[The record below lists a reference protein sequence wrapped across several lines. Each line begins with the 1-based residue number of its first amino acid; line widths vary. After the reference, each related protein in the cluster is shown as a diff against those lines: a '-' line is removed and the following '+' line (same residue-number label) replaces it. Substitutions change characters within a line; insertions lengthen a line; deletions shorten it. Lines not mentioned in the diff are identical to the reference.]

1 MSCKKKY
8 VMAVISMP
16 IHVVDM
22 ESGDFECLQEYS
34 TISIAECNPEILKT
48 KKDNV
53 YENMG
58 EKIQQFLEE
67 KETEFTILELEKEF
81 DTVEPETKIGKELNN
96 KLKPKNKTFRKFH
109 SGRKYT
115 LRNLERL
122 GIN

>member
-1 MSCKKKY
+1 
-8 VMAVISMP
+8 MAVISMP